1 MYRLGKSAYSKP
13 WLFIGGWVVVL
24 ALVITMLSVNGVS
37 VSSDMK
43 LEGTESQKVLDQ
55 LAEVQPEA
63 SGGQGSV
70 VFVAPEGES
79 LDTPERLAAIQA
91 AVNDVYGLDQVL
103 NAPELAAQAMAQ
115 AQAQA
120 AQGAAGMGETS
131 AGAAQGADAAAQQ
144 GQSGDAAGAGTEG
157 GSEVDAQQGA
167 GMAEQG
173 AGEAG
178 AAEGA
183 AQQGAGAAQGSDAA
197 AGAAA
202 GQGAAAADLP
212 YHQLMVDGAPVIGVT
227 VANDGSAALFQ
238 FQFTVQQSAVS
249 DEVKESVINTVEGV
263 ADQTGLDV
271 LPSESLLPLDI
282 PVGSNE
288 VYGLVVAVIVLI
300 MTLGSVVSAG
310 LPLLVALFGV
320 GIGVGG
326 AYAFSTY
333 LSMSSITPVL
343 ALMVGLAVGIDYAL
357 FIINRQRRL
366 IFDQGLTA
374 KEAASRSIGT
384 AGSAVFFAGLTVI
397 IALCGLLVIGITFLS
412 TMALVASVT
421 VLLNVLIALTLL
433 PALLGLIGE
442 RICSRKAREKETAKQ
457 AQRAQKQAKARW
469 IHGVIKYR
477 WGVIVLIVVV
487 LGVAAIPAL
496 KMDLAIPSAASA
508 DLDTAKRQS
517 YDAIS
522 KSFGEGYNGTL
533 LIVAESTNGEDV
545 TPQTLGALAQ
555 GIQQVNNVSVV
566 SPLGVSENGKL
577 AMLSVI
583 PKTGPND
590 EATSDL
596 VTELRD
602 DNSALATDNGVS
614 LGVTGMTAVNID
626 MSAKLAEVFPI
637 YVGII
642 VVLSLIILL
651 LVFRSIVVPIKATVG
666 FLLSILAT
674 FGLTTAVF
682 QWGWLHQ
689 VFAFDTAGPIL
700 SFMPIMVTGILYG
713 LAMDYQVFL
722 VSSMRE
728 SYVHGH
734 RGNDSVVHGYGQ
746 ASRVV
751 LAAAVIM
758 VAVFAGFIFT
768 HDIMIKQIGFALAIG
783 ILIDAFVIRMT
794 LVPAVMSLFG
804 DKAWALPKWLDR
816 ILPNL
821 DVEGDKLIAEL
832 KAQEAAEATKSR

>member
-1 MYRLGKSAYSKP
+1 MSKFLYKIGKSAYSKP

-24 ALVITMLSVNGVS
+24 AIVIAMLGINGVS
-37 VSSDMK
+37 VSSEMK
-43 LEGTESQKVLDQ
+43 IEGTESQKVLDQ
-55 LAEVQPEA
+55 LAEAQPEA

-79 LDTPERLAAIQA
+79 LNTPERLAAIAEA
-91 AVNDVYGLDQVL
+91 ADEVYGLDQIL

-120 AQGAAGMGETS
+120 AQSTEGAP
-131 AGAAQGADAAAQQ
+131 AGA
-144 GQSGDAAGAGTEG
+144 GDAASAAGQTP
-157 GSEVDAQQGA
+157 
-167 GMAEQG
+167 
-173 AGEAG
+173 G
-178 AAEGA
+178 AAAGDNA
-183 AQQGAGAAQGSDAA
+183 DAQQGAGAAQ
-197 AGAAA
+197 AGAE
-202 GQGAAAADLP
+202 LP
-212 YHQLMVDGAPVIGVT
+212 PYTPLVVDGKPVIGVT
-227 VANDGSAALFQ
+227 IANNGSAALFQ

-249 DEVKESVINTVEGV
+249 DEVKASVVDTVEAVASETGV
-263 ADQTGLDV
+263 TA
-271 LPSESLLPLDI
+271 LPSESLLALDI
-282 PVGSNE
+282 PIGTNE
-288 VYGLVVAVIVLI
+288 IYGLVVAAIVLI
-300 MTLGSVVSAG
+300 MTLGSVIAAG
-310 LPLLVALFGV
+310 LPLVVALFGV

-326 AYAFSTY
+326 AYAFSNFFT
-333 LSMSSITPVL
+333 MGSITPIL

-366 IFDQGLTA
+366 ILDQGLSA

-397 IALCGLLVIGITFLS
+397 IALCGLLVIGIGFLS
-412 TMALVASVT
+412 AMAMVASVT
-421 VLLNVLIALTLL
+421 VLINVLIALTLL

-442 RICSRKAREKETAKQ
+442 RICSRKTREKNA
-457 AQRAQKQAKARW
+457 AMRASRAQKQEKARW
-469 IHGVIKYR
+469 IHGVIKFR
-477 WGVIVLIVVV
+477 WPVIVLSIII
-487 LGVAAIPAL
+487 LGAAAIPAAQ
-496 KMDLAIPSAASA
+496 MNLAIPSSASA

-522 KSFGEGYNGTL
+522 NSFGEGFNGTL
-533 LIVAESTNGEDV
+533 LIVAESANGEDV
-545 TPQTLGALAQ
+545 TPQTLGALTQ
-555 GIQQVNNVSVV
+555 GIGQVDNVSVV
-566 SPLGVSENGKL
+566 SPLGISENGKL
-577 AMLSVI
+577 ALLSVI

-590 EATSDL
+590 AETRDL
-596 VTELRD
+596 VTLLRD
-602 DNSALATDNGVS
+602 DDAALATDNGIT
-614 LGVTGMTAVNID
+614 LGVTGVTAVNID

-674 FGLTTAVF
+674 FGITTAVF
-682 QWGWLHQ
+682 QWGWAHDL
-689 VFAFDTAGPIL
+689 FAFDTPGPIL
-700 SFMPIMVTGILYG
+700 SFMPILVTGILYG

-728 SYVHGH
+728 SYVHGR
-734 RGNDSVVHGYGQ
+734 RGNDSVIHGYGQ

-751 LAAAVIM
+751 VAAAIIM

-768 HDIMIKQIGFALAIG
+768 HDIMIKQIGFALAVG

-821 DVEGDKLIAEL
+821 DVEGDKLLEEL
-832 KAQEAAEATKSR
+832 KAQEAAEAARGR